1 MIFTKTKSQAKL
13 EKEMKRREK
22 RNIKN
27 MIRSWDIAPRIAL
40 CGTIGYMIDSMNN

>member
-13 EKEMKRREK
+13 EKVMKRRK
-22 RNIKN
+22 KININN

-40 CGTIGYMIDSMNN
+40 CGTIGCMIDGMNN